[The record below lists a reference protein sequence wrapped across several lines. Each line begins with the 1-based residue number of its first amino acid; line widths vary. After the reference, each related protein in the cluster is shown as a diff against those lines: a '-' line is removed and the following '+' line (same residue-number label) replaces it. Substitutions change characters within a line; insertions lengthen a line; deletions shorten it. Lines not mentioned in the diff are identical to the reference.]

1 MFLFFSLYKL
11 RKIAQY
17 VNNYKLI
24 YLKYRLQIE
33 SRSIANIK
41 KSNKNEVN
49 FIFFV
54 R

>member
-17 VNNYKLI
+17 VNI

>member
-24 YLKYRLQIE
+24 YILNAGCRLKVALLLILKNR
-33 SRSIANIK
+33 IK
-41 KSNKNEVN
+41 MK
-49 FIFFV
+49 
-54 R
+54 